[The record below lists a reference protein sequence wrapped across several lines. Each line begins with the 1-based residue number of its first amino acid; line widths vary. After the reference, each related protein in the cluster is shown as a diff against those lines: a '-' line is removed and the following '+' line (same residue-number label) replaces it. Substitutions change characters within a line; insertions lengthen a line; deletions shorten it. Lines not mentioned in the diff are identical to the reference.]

1 MSLCL
6 ASVLLHVAGDTW
18 PRVKL
23 RAGRQHSGL
32 KCCPGGNICYNNRSQ
47 TLYIGVGD
55 AFGAGNG
62 GVEVLG
68 AATGNQLQYADLHS
82 AATSS
87 PAVIMSWLY
96 VGHTTGICMH
106 S

>member
-1 MSLCL
+1 MNGRGPRGQQASMSRWLVMDGCL
-6 ASVLLHVAGDTW
+6 LSGFLED
-18 PRVKL
+18 
-23 RAGRQHSGL
+23 RQCS
-32 KCCPGGNICYNNRSQ
+32 
-47 TLYIGVGD
+47 D

-96 VGHTTGICMH
+96 VGAHDGNLYAFVR
-106 S
+106 SG